1 MNGNIIP
8 IQANRQ
14 HNDQDV
20 FLRACNS
27 PAQQARR
34 EQRRKAQQRKTQMT
48 TATLHTGLIVLGMIL
63 GALI

>member
-1 MNGNIIP
+1 MNSNIIP
-8 IQANRQ
+8 IRRPNEA
-14 HNDQDV
+14 DV

-34 EQRRKAQQRKTQMT
+34 EQRRKAQQRKTQLT
-48 TATLHTGLIVLGMIL
+48 TAALHTGLIVLGMIL